1 MIILALF
8 RDLIANSVPV
18 QSAQVQSDSI
28 CKLSEAIGRVD
39 QEIQSLKRAFQE
51 SESISALRTRIQCAL
66 QREEVKEI
74 EIPLSSTPIKIVT
87 AILEPFEDFPNSP
100 TLEQLGL
107 SGPTLSIVGRRT
119 GFDSSAS
126 VSDNEFDNSFYQK

>member
-1 MIILALF
+1 M
-8 RDLIANSVPV
+8 PV
-18 QSAQVQSDSI
+18 KSAQVQSDSI

-39 QEIQSLKRAFQE
+39 QEIQLLKIAFQE
-51 SESISALRTRIQCAL
+51 SESIFAFKIRIQCAL
-66 QREEVKEI
+66 QRKEMKEI
-74 EIPLSSTPIKIVT
+74 GIPLSSTPVKIAV
-87 AILEPFEDFPNSP
+87 IPEPFEDFPNSP